1 MSETA
6 ANLRKRANALREKGN
21 WALAEAEALF
31 ARAKWLD
38 ANGRTDLQSAI
49 LSGKK
54 AEARALIKAGVDPNK
69 TGETD
74 DRPPLVLALEVI
86 NQKFSTP
93 LVKALIKA
101 GADANAKRR
110 NGRSVLSQAIFR
122 EKFEIALALLKAGA
136 DPNEP
141 EARKYLEKE
150 FADWLNDDDG
160 DKEAVVIKAIHRL
173 LAKKH

>member
-21 WALAEAEALF
+21 RALAEAEALF
-31 ARAKWLD
+31 ARAKRLD

-54 AEARALIKAGVDPNK
+54 AEAKALIKAGDDPNK

-86 NQKFSTP
+86 DQKFSTP

-110 NGRSVLSQAIFR
+110 NGRSVLCQAIFR
-122 EKFEIALALLKAGA
+122 EEFEIALALLKAGA

-150 FADWLNDDDG
+150 FADWLNAEDG
-160 DKEAVVIKAIHRL
+160 DKEAVAIKAIHRL